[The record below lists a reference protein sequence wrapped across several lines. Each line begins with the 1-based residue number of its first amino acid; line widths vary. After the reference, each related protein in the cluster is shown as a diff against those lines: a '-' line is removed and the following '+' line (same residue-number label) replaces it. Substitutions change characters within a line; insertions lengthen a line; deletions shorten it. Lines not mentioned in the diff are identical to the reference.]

1 MATHLFTLQAIHPA
15 FLLLLPKLSH
25 THPFTVCLLHTQR
38 ASAHPI
44 CQRNPDTV
52 TFSIPS
58 LLIHPVS
65 HCSCINFS
73 RSSFP
78 SHFFSFPYFC
88 PTFQPRILPFHPLH
102 SFYHPPTCF
111 TNIANHSTIKFPFC
125 LCFLSSIAHLTFQPH
140 PSRLSFLCFIHVSHS
155 CASKLSGMSLS
166 SLL

>member
-1 MATHLFTLQAIHPA
+1 MAVTSQGNTFIHPSSHPPT
-15 FLLLLPKLSH
+15 LPPAAPQTESH
-25 THPFTVCLLHTQR
+25 SPIHCLLHTQR

-44 CQRNPDTV
+44 CQHNPAIV

-78 SHFFSFPYFC
+78 SHFFSFPSFC
-88 PTFQPRILPFHPLH
+88 PTFQPRILPFYPLH

-111 TNIANHSTIKFPFC
+111 TNIANHSAVKFPF
-125 LCFLSSIAHLTFQPH
+125 FVSSRPLPI
-140 PSRLSFLCFIHVSHS
+140 
-155 CASKLSGMSLS
+155 
-166 SLL
+166 